1 MTGEIWTILGVGIA
15 IIGLGWRMY
24 ESLRQDI
31 GGLRGEISSIR
42 GEVGGLRGEIRDVR
56 TEIADLRERMAK
68 LEGLFEGYV
77 RGDYRAPASS

>member
-1 MTGEIWTILGVGIA
+1 MTAEIWTMLGVGIA
-15 IIGLGWRMY
+15 IIGLQWRMY

-31 GGLRGEISSIR
+31 SGIRGEIGGVR
-42 GEVGGLRGEIRDVR
+42 GELKDVR

-77 RGDYRAPASS
+77 RGDYRAPTPS